1 MLDKDPHKA
10 QIITRTLVMWDQMN
24 KITFKAFSNEP
35 QRHIAKEPDG
45 SVEPL
50 RLRQYSVTFVN
61 ICLWKCSELNFLRRV
76 A

>member
-24 KITFKAFSNEP
+24 KMTFKAFSNEP

-50 RLRQYSVTFVN
+50 
-61 ICLWKCSELNFLRRV
+61 
-76 A
+76 